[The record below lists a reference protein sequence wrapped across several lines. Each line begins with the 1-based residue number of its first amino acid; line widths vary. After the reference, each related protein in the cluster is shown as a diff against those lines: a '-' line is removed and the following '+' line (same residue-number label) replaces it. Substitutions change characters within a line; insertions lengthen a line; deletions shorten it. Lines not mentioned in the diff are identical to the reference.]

1 MARITGAQFL
11 AQTLESWGVTHFFYM
26 PTILCN
32 TLVEMEMRTDI
43 SRIMTHGEK
52 AAAYMADG
60 YARAAGRVG
69 FCAAQTVGA
78 ANLAAGLKDAY
89 LANSPVVAITG
100 GHYDH
105 TRNRHTYQQIE
116 DFEMFRPLTKSQARV
131 TRVEDLQQAL
141 EQCVRSATT
150 GTPGPTVIELLGHFG
165 ELEEQETDFT
175 GITDT
180 AISSVCPFRPA
191 PEPES
196 VYKVLE
202 CLQEAARPV
211 IVAGGGVRHSGAGKE
226 LAALS
231 ERLQI
236 PVATSLNAKAVLPGD
251 HPNLVGVC
259 GLYSRE
265 SANRAILAADL
276 VFYIGSHTGS
286 QVTCNFQVPP
296 AGAKVVQLD
305 INSEE
310 LGRHYKTDASMCCD
324 AKTGLRRLLDAA
336 RAAVPADRQQWL
348 DQSRKLVSD
357 WRAKVAGEYESD
369 AEPLR
374 PERLCAELTQR
385 LPEDALLVAE
395 TGYNGIWTGT
405 FVDLVKPGQDFIRAA
420 GSLGWGLPAAIGA
433 QCALGNE
440 RQVVLFSGDGGLW
453 YHLAELETAAR
464 WNIPVVIL
472 VANNVS
478 MNEELEV
485 YIPAYGGKL
494 RGRHEELWQY
504 TDVEFAE
511 LAKTMGVDAVK
522 VTRPA
527 DFPSAL
533 ARAIDSKGPFLIDV
547 RTDRDAFA
555 PSAYTG

>member
-1 MARITGAQFL
+1 MAKITGAQFL

-32 TLVEMEMRTDI
+32 TLVEMEMRTGI
-43 SRIMTHGEK
+43 CRIMTHGEK

-60 YARAAGRVG
+60 YARASGRVG

-89 LANSPVVAITG
+89 LAGSPVVAITG

-116 DFEMFRPLTKSQARV
+116 DFDMFRPLTKSQARV
-131 TRVEDLQQAL
+131 TRAEDLQQAL

-150 GTPGPTVIELLGHFG
+150 GAPGPAVMELLGHFG
-165 ELEEQETDFT
+165 EVEEQEADFT
-175 GITDT
+175 GISDR
-180 AISSVCPFRPA
+180 AISRVCPFRPA
-191 PEPES
+191 PDPGS
-196 VYKVLE
+196 VDRVLQ
-202 CLQEAARPV
+202 CLQEAERP
-211 IVAGGGVRHSGAGKE
+211 IIIAGGGVRHSGAGKE

-231 ERLQI
+231 EQLQI

-265 SANRAILAADL
+265 SANRAVLAADL
-276 VFYIGSHTGS
+276 VFFIGSRTGS
-286 QVTCNFQVPP
+286 QVTCNFKVPA
-296 AGAKVVQLD
+296 AGTRVIQLD
-305 INSEE
+305 INGEE
-310 LGRHYKTDASMCCD
+310 PGRHYETVACMCCD
-324 AKTGLRRLLDAA
+324 AKTGIRHLLDAA
-336 RAAVPADRQQWL
+336 RATVPPDRRQWL
-348 DQSRKLVSD
+348 DQAGSLVRD
-357 WRAKVAGEYESD
+357 WRSKVADEYESD
-369 AEPLR
+369 AGPLR
-374 PERLCAELTQR
+374 PERLCAELTR
-385 LPEDALLVAE
+385 HLPDDSLLVAE
-395 TGYNGIWTGT
+395 TGYNGIWTGA

-420 GSLGWGLPAAIGA
+420 GSLGWGLPAAMGA
-433 QCALGNE
+433 QCALGKE

-453 YHLAELETAAR
+453 YHIAELETAAR

-485 YIPAYGGKL
+485 YIPAYGGEL
-494 RGRHEELWQY
+494 RGRHEELWRY
-504 TDVEFAE
+504 TDVEFAGI
-511 LAKTMGVDAVK
+511 AKNMGVDAVK

-527 DFPSAL
+527 DFAPAL
-533 ARAIDSKGPFLIDV
+533 ARAIDTEGPFLIDV
-547 RTDRDAFA
+547 RTDMNAFA
-555 PSAYTG
+555 PPAYTG